1 MSAQDPSN
9 AMLRSNAVGVF
20 LNDNPAPAATA
31 LFRDDVI
38 RTEKNAAARIEI
50 NGSSADIGPETIV
63 QFEGDELVLDHGAV
77 SVNSSRGL
85 RVRVGCL
92 TVTPVNDA
100 LWTRYDVT
108 DMNSKVTVSA
118 LKSDVYIDEHSKKQR
133 ELDVKQ
139 SRNSGRS
146 MVHETERKTRED
158 KCGGG
163 YLNPSDSPAG
173 KGALLNSPWAI
184 ATGAAVVGTLTC
196 LGLCHGDDPLS
207 PSTP

>member
-1 MSAQDPSN
+1 MSAQDPNS

-31 LFRDDVI
+31 LFRDDLI
-38 RTEKNAAARIEI
+38 RTERNAAARIELS
-50 NGSSADIGPETIV
+50 GSSADIGPDTIV
-63 QFEGDELVLDHGAV
+63 QFVGDELVLDHGTV
-77 SVNSSRGL
+77 SVNSSRGV

-100 LWTRYDVT
+100 LWTRYDVA
-108 DMNSKVTVSA
+108 DLNGKVTVSA
-118 LKSDVYIDEHSKKQR
+118 LRSDVYIDEHSKKQR

-146 MVHETERKTRED
+146 MVRETERKTREE

-173 KGALLNSPWAI
+173 KGAILNSPWAI

-207 PSTP
+207 PSMP

>member
-1 MSAQDPSN
+1 M
-9 AMLRSNAVGVF
+9 
-20 LNDNPAPAATA
+20 
-31 LFRDDVI
+31 
-38 RTEKNAAARIEI
+38 
-50 NGSSADIGPETIV
+50 
-63 QFEGDELVLDHGAV
+63 
-77 SVNSSRGL
+77 SVNSSRGV

-100 LWTRYDVT
+100 LWTRYDVA
-108 DMNSKVTVSA
+108 DLNGKVTVSA
-118 LKSDVYIDEHSKKQR
+118 LRSDVYIDEHSKKQR

-146 MVHETERKTRED
+146 MVRETERKTREE

-173 KGALLNSPWAI
+173 KGAILNSPWAI

-196 LGLCHGDDPLS
+196 LGLCHGDRSAQSFDALGIRERMQ
-207 PSTP
+207 TPAQDASRCAPFSIS